1 MGSITK
7 LQKALHLRM
16 HGNPDDYYEE
26 SVWKEETDAICMDIP
41 AAIHFILHDCS
52 DEEFQW
58 LSEVFD
64 DVMEK
69 TRSLDFLN
77 CIRQRVQRIKDDG
90 KRAELLE
97 DMKTAEEYID
107 EAARES

>member
-1 MGSITK
+1 MDSITK

-16 HGNPDDYYEE
+16 YGNPDNYYEE
-26 SVWKEETDAICMDIP
+26 SIWKEEIDAICMDLP
-41 AAIHFILHDCS
+41 ATIRFILSDCS

-64 DVMEK
+64 DIMEK

-77 CIRQRVQRIKDDG
+77 CIRQRVRMVKDDE
-90 KRAELLE
+90 RRTELQE
-97 DMKTAEEYID
+97 DIKTAAEYID
-107 EAARES
+107 EAAKE

>member
-1 MGSITK
+1 MDSITK

-16 HGNPDDYYEE
+16 YGNPDDYYEE
-26 SVWKEETDAICMDIP
+26 SVWKEEIDTICEDLP
-41 AAIHFILHDCS
+41 AAIRFILSGCS
-52 DEEFQW
+52 DEEIQW

-77 CIRQRVQRIKDDG
+77 CIRQRVQAVKDDG
-90 KRAELLE
+90 RRAELLE
-97 DMKTAEEYID
+97 DIKTAEEYID
-107 EAARES
+107 EPTKK

>member
-1 MGSITK
+1 MDSITK

-16 HGNPDDYYEE
+16 YGNPDDYYEE
-26 SVWKEETDAICMDIP
+26 SVWKEEIDAICEDLP
-41 AAIHFILHDCS
+41 AAIRFILSGCS
-52 DEEFQW
+52 DEEIQW

-77 CIRQRVQRIKDDG
+77 CIRQRVQAVKDDG
-90 KRAELLE
+90 RRAELLE
-97 DMKTAEEYID
+97 DIKTAEEYID
-107 EAARES
+107 EPTKK

>member
-1 MGSITK
+1 MDSITK

-16 HGNPDDYYEE
+16 YGNPDDYYEE
-26 SVWKEETDAICMDIP
+26 SLWKEEIDAICMDIP
-41 AAIHFILHDCS
+41 AGIRFILSDCS

-69 TRSLDFLN
+69 TRNVDFLN
-77 CIRQRVQRIKDDG
+77 CIRQRVQMVKDDG
-90 KRAELLE
+90 RKAELLE
-97 DMKTAEEYID
+97 DIKSAEEYID
-107 EAARES
+107 EPPKE

>member
-1 MGSITK
+1 MDSITK

-16 HGNPDDYYEE
+16 YGNPDDYYEE
-26 SVWKEETDAICMDIP
+26 SVWKEEIDTICEDLP
-41 AAIHFILHDCS
+41 AAIRFILSGCS
-52 DEEFQW
+52 DEEIQW

-77 CIRQRVQRIKDDG
+77 CIRQRVQAVKDDG
-90 KRAELLE
+90 RRAELLE
-97 DMKTAEEYID
+97 DIKTAEEYIG
-107 EAARES
+107 EPTKK